1 VDERTR
7 ATQQLRGRFHCWWK
21 RRSGRRAIDHGVY
34 LVNLRALF
42 MKLTCGQVG
51 EAAAS
56 VCHQREL
63 HAEREMAERLELVV
77 PRWYDLLALLAAVA
91 EERRVVADQDNHRDA
106 VAELPQKLLD
116 EPRVGL
122 MEADVDCGKRF
133 VTRQEVPCRGELALR
148 IWVRQ

>member
-1 VDERTR
+1 
-7 ATQQLRGRFHCWWK
+7 
-21 RRSGRRAIDHGVY
+21 VY

-148 IWVRQ
+148 IWVRQLHRVLIPIRSPFHPRNQRFSSSSVGLSETTG